1 MFDIAARL
9 YPNEPVAIINASAAD
24 IEGGNYQAAI
34 DRLSKLSNNSAA
46 LNNMGVAY
54 AKLGDTAR
62 AIDCFN
68 KAIELGS
75 SEAMANLKEL
85 SE

>member
-1 MFDIAARL
+1 
-9 YPNEPVAIINASAAD
+9 
-24 IEGGNYQAAI
+24 
-34 DRLSKLSNNSAA
+34 
-46 LNNMGVAY
+46 GVAY